1 MAISSSP
8 TTLIVISVVGAMVL
22 RVFPWP
28 LGLSLYSPD
37 WILLVIIYWC
47 LATPERF
54 GVGAAFLIGLV
65 TDVLTGQLLG
75 QHAFAYSIIAWLS
88 VKLHLRLCLFPLSQ
102 QALSVLAMLAAAQLL
117 ILWTEEIQGTPH
129 IRWIYWVPSLTGALL
144 WPPVE
149 LLLSKLSR
157 KHEIR

>member
-1 MAISSSP
+1 MISGP
-8 TTLIVISVVGAMVL
+8 ATMIIISVLGAMAL

-37 WILLVIIYWC
+37 WVLFVIIYWC
-47 LATPERF
+47 LAAPERF

-88 VKLHLRLCLFPLSQ
+88 VKLHLRLRLFPLSQ

-117 ILWTEEIQGTPH
+117 ILWTEEMQGTPH
-129 IRWIYWVPSLTGALL
+129 IGWIYWVPSLTGALL

-149 LLLSKLSR
+149 LLLSKWTGR
-157 KHEIR
+157 HEIR

>member
-1 MAISSSP
+1 M
-8 TTLIVISVVGAMVL
+8 IVISVVGAMAL

-47 LATPERF
+47 LSSPERF
-54 GVGAAFLIGLV
+54 GVGAAWLIGLV

-75 QHAFAYSIIAWLS
+75 QHALVYSIIAYLS
-88 VKLHLRLCLFPLSQ
+88 VKLYLRLRLLPLSQ
-102 QALSVLAMLAAAQLL
+102 RALSVLAMLAAAQLL

-129 IRWIYWVPSLTGALL
+129 ISWIYWVPSLTGALL

-149 LLLSKLSR
+149 LLLCKLSH